1 MIINAHRQF
10 KRVYLMHQILHVV
23 AAETYSGIEWCFLS
37 NFLSNM
43 YQNFIIY
50 PFLVLIFLY
59 KMLNSSGKGGG
70 Y

>member
-43 YQNFIIY
+43 YQQFHYLPLFSFNF
-50 PFLVLIFLY
+50 PL
-59 KMLNSSGKGGG
+59 
-70 Y
+70 